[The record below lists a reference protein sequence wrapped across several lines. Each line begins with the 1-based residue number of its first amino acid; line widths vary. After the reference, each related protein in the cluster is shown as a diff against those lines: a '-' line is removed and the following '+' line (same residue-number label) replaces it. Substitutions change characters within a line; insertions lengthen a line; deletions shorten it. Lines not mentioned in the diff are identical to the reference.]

1 MAKTKPATDSIGK
14 KYVPKNE
21 VRAYAIAALGQG
33 LVYSCMSSYIT
44 DYYMNVL
51 SLNAMFVIMLMLLAR
66 VWDAINDPMMGM
78 LVDRRST
85 KFGRMRPYPLIT
97 AIPIAALTILM
108 FVNPGFDT
116 QNKSIWLYVFVAAVY
131 VIWGMVYTAS
141 DVPFWSMPNVMTP
154 NPKERGNLISYGKT
168 VGGIGSAV
176 TVALPIIMGL
186 LYTSFFSYMS
196 EDEFD
201 VFKYAVMAIS
211 MAAIGM
217 PLFTL
222 STFKT
227 KERIQIPDAQK
238 KAPGEP
244 GTLKRI
250 FTCKPL
256 MLVVLSGVLSFGRY
270 MLQAAAPHVARYSG
284 LYVTFEP
291 IIAFF
296 KGKLSFID
304 MFTILSKV
312 EKGTEF
318 ASLAISTEADYIK
331 NTSTVAL
338 VIQICAA
345 VGMFGAMLFLPKL
358 YKKFEYKQIMIAS
371 CIGGFIASCITIFVG
386 WTTKNLV
393 FCIPFMLISS
403 IPLGVINN
411 VSFAMV
417 CDCLDFMEWKTG
429 FRNTGLGSAC
439 QSFVN
444 KIGNAFATVMIIGM
458 YMIIDLDVATL
469 NSKAE
474 SIVDFAMNLEP
485 IQNFGMFSLVTI
497 VPGLSLLL
505 CAIPLFFYDLTGK
518 KKEKIFSE
526 LAVLRKER
534 GIEIDE

>member
-1 MAKTKPATDSIGK
+1 MAKTKVESSTIQK
-14 KYVPKNE
+14 NVPRKE
-21 VRAYAIAALGQG
+21 VQAYAIAALGQG

-51 SLNAMFVIMLMLLAR
+51 TLNAMFVIMLMLLAR

-78 LVDRRST
+78 IVDRHST
-85 KFGRMRPYPLIT
+85 KKGRMKPYPLIT

-141 DVPFWSMPNVMTP
+141 DVPFWSMPNVMTS
-154 NPKERGNLISYGKT
+154 NPKERGNIISYAKT

-176 TVALPIIMGL
+176 TVALPIIVGYFVANL
-186 LYTSFFSYMS
+186 PNA
-196 EDEFD
+196 DI
-201 VFKYAVMAIS
+201 VKYAVMAVS
-211 MAAIGM
+211 MSLIGM

-227 KERIQIPDAQK
+227 KERIKLPDAKK
-238 KAPGEP
+238 KAPGED
-244 GTLKRI
+244 GNLKRI

-256 MLVVLSGVLSFGRY
+256 MLVVVSGVLSFGRY

-284 LYVTFEP
+284 MYV
-291 IIAFF
+291 
-296 KGKLSFID
+296 GKKPTTVAEYNSNI
-304 MFTILSKV
+304 
-312 EKGTEF
+312 
-318 ASLAISTEADYIK
+318 
-331 NTSTVAL
+331 STVAL
-338 VIQICAA
+338 IIQICAA

-358 YKKFEYKQIMIAS
+358 YKKFEYKHIMIVSCIAGFAAS
-371 CIGGFIASCITIFVG
+371 CLTVVIG
-386 WTTKNLV
+386 WTTKNLLL
-393 FCIPFMLISS
+393 CIPFMLISS

-429 FRNTGLGSAC
+429 VRNTGLGSAC

-458 YMIIDLDVATL
+458 YMIINLDVATL

-474 SIVDFAMNLEP
+474 SIVNVAMNLDATK
-485 IQNFGMFSLVTI
+485 QFGMFSLVTI
-497 VPGLSLLL
+497 VPGISLLL

-518 KKEKIFSE
+518 KKETVFAE
-526 LAVLRKER
+526 LSALRKER
-534 GIEIDE
+534 GIDVDE

>member
-14 KYVPKNE
+14 KYVPKKE

-66 VWDAINDPMMGM
+66 GWDAINDPMMGM
-78 LVDRRST
+78 IVDRRST

-176 TVALPIIMGL
+176 TVALPIIVGYFVADL
-186 LYTSFFSYMS
+186 
-196 EDEFD
+196 ENADI
-201 VFKYAVMAIS
+201 VKYAVMAIS

-284 LYVTFEP
+284 LYV
-291 IIAFF
+291 
-296 KGKLSFID
+296 GKKP
-304 MFTILSKV
+304 T
-312 EKGTEF
+312 T
-318 ASLAISTEADYIK
+318 LAEYNSNI
-331 NTSTVAL
+331 STVAL

-358 YKKFEYKQIMIAS
+358 YKKFEYKHIMIVSCLGGFVAS
-371 CIGGFIASCITIFVG
+371 CVTIVVG
-386 WTTKNLV
+386 WTTKNLLL
-393 FCIPFMLISS
+393 CIPFMLISS

-474 SIVDFAMNLEP
+474 SIVDIAMNLDAV
-485 IQNFGMFSLVTI
+485 QNFGMFSLVTI

>member
-1 MAKTKPATDSIGK
+1 MAVKNAVSKSADK
-14 KYVPKNE
+14 KYVPKKE
-21 VRAYAIAALGQG
+21 AQIYAIAALGQG

-51 SLNAMFVIMLMLLAR
+51 TLNAIFVIMLMLLAR
-66 VWDAINDPMMGM
+66 VWDAINDPLMGM
-78 LVDRRST
+78 IIDRRST
-85 KFGRMRPYPLIT
+85 KKGRMKPYPVIT

-116 QNKSIWLYVFVAAVY
+116 TNKTIGLYVFVSIVY
-131 VIWGMVYTAS
+131 VAWGMIYTMS

-154 NPKERGNLISYGKT
+154 NPKERGNIISYGKT

-176 TVALPIIMGL
+176 TVALPIIVGYCVASM
-186 LYTSFFSYMS
+186 
-196 EDEFD
+196 D
-201 VFKYAVMAIS
+201 VETANIVKYAVMAIS
-211 MAAIGM
+211 MAVIGM
-217 PLFTL
+217 PLFSL
-222 STFKT
+222 SSFKI
-227 KERIQIPDAQK
+227 KERIHLPDAQK
-238 KAPGEP
+238 RAPGEP
-244 GTLKRI
+244 ATLKRI

-284 LYVTFEP
+284 LYV
-291 IIAFF
+291 
-296 KGKLSFID
+296 G
-304 MFTILSKV
+304 SKPTTV
-312 EKGTEF
+312 AEYN
-318 ASLAISTEADYIK
+318 SNI
-331 NTSTVAL
+331 STVAL
-338 VIQICAA
+338 VIQVCAA

-358 YKKFEYKQIMIAS
+358 YKKFEYKQIMIIS
-371 CIGGFIASCITIFVG
+371 CIGGFFASCLTLIIG
-386 WTTKNLV
+386 WTTKNLLL
-393 FCIPFMLISS
+393 CIPFMLISS

-458 YMIIDLDVATL
+458 YMIIDLNVATL

-474 SIVDFAMNLEP
+474 SIVEVAMNLDAFK
-485 IQNFGMFSLVTI
+485 QFGMFSLVTI
-497 VPGLSLLL
+497 VPGISLLL
-505 CAIPLFFYDLTGK
+505 CAIPLFFYDLTGEK
-518 KKEKIFSE
+518 KNKVFSE

-534 GIEIDE
+534 GVEIEE